1 MIMDVR
7 KIPDAQMLVCFVA
20 GDGESLRVVRA
31 RSPVTLSPSELC
43 KSGHFSCCILCT
55 KRRLSRLWYVHNLSC
70 VNARVFFC
78 L

>member
-1 MIMDVR
+1 MIMDLK

-43 KSGHFSCCILCT
+43 KSGHFSCCVLCT
-55 KRRLSRLWYVHNLSC
+55 K
-70 VNARVFFC
+70 
-78 L
+78 